1 MRIRNPMCGCVCA
14 GISADA
20 ITIYID
26 KQSDPLYFMC
36 PVMPMKRR
44 KMQLTLFNESFV
56 GVSVVYNKKAVT
68 LHRLPS
74 EEGAKLCLTFNLLYY
89 GKTKK
94 KRTKRT
100 GEHTKRKRTK
110 LRYIVSN

>member
-26 KQSDPLYFMC
+26 KQNDPLCVMC
-36 PVMPMKRR
+36 PALPMKGR
-44 KMQLTLFNESFV
+44 KMQLTLFNESFW

-68 LHRLPS
+68 LQRLPS
-74 EEGAKLCLTFNLLYY
+74 EGDAKLCLTF
-89 GKTKK
+89 
-94 KRTKRT
+94 
-100 GEHTKRKRTK
+100 
-110 LRYIVSN
+110 

>member
-26 KQSDPLYFMC
+26 KQNDPLCVMY

-44 KMQLTLFNESFV
+44 KMHLTLFNESFV

-68 LHRLPS
+68 LQRPPQR
-74 EEGAKLCLTFNLLYY
+74 E
-89 GKTKK
+89 TK
-94 KRTKRT
+94 
-100 GEHTKRKRTK
+100 
-110 LRYIVSN
+110 